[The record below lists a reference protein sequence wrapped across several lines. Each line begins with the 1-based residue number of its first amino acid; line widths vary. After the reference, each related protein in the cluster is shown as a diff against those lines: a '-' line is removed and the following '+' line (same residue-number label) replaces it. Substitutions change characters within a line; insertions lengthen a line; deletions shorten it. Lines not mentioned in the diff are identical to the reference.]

1 MITIGTRVKYL
12 RLKHGMTMKYLEQQ
26 VGFPVASADVR
37 IAQYESGN
45 RTPKADL
52 IQKLADVLG
61 VPSEYLSTP
70 IPSSPSEIQV
80 MNFWNRQ
87 LYNTQRKSQP

>member
-1 MITIGTRVKYL
+1 
-12 RLKHGMTMKYLEQQ
+12 MKYLGQQ

-52 IQKLADVLG
+52 IQNLQMSSG
-61 VPSEYLSTP
+61 FPGIFINTSTINSKRNP
-70 IPSSPSEIQV
+70 GDEFLESTII
-80 MNFWNRQ
+80 
-87 LYNTQRKSQP
+87 

>member
-1 MITIGTRVKYL
+1 
-12 RLKHGMTMKYLEQQ
+12 MKYLGQQ

-70 IPSSPSEIQV
+70 IPQV
-80 MNFWNRQ
+80 Q
-87 LYNTQRKSQP
+87 AKSR